1 MGWRLETSRQ
11 VTRRITSLSAVRIL
25 VTAKRPDRVVVGT
38 DDERTQAVMRD
49 LYRPLS
55 LNETSI
61 GFTGR
66 RTRERIKSAANSV
79 LPMKLTL
86 INEIAGLCEKVRA
99 DVRSV
104 AREIGL
110 DKRIGSKFLNAVA
123 GCGGSCFPKQI
134 SALVNTAQ
142 QCGEPTRLIMARVV
156 VELRHVFKPAEMG
169 AAGFRYAGVGRG

>member
-66 RTRERIKSAANSV
+66 RTRERI
-79 LPMKLTL
+79 
-86 INEIAGLCEKVRA
+86 
-99 DVRSV
+99 
-104 AREIGL
+104 
-110 DKRIGSKFLNAVA
+110 GSKFLSAVA
-123 GCGGSCFPKQI
+123 GYGGSCFPKQI
-134 SALVNTAQ
+134 IALGNTAQ

-169 AAGFRYAGVGRG
+169 AAGFWYAGVGRG